1 LATVHK
7 EPTQEE
13 SDAVIIQCLR
23 IFAARGR
30 QLRLQREREREQA
43 AQRDSERDNAEMKT
57 QNDQTPTLLAPKE
70 SECPS

>member
-1 LATVHK
+1 MATVHK

-13 SDAVIIQCLR
+13 SDAAIIQCLR

-30 QLRLQREREREQA
+30 QLRLQREREQA

>member
-13 SDAVIIQCLR
+13 SDAAIIQCLR

-30 QLRLQREREREQA
+30 QLRLQREREQA